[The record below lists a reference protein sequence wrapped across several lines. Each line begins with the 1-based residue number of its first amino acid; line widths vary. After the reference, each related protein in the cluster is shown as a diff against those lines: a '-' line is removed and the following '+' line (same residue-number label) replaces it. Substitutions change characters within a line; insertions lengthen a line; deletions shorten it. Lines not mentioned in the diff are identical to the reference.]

1 MQTRRP
7 RTPEPITADVPTTTA
22 LAEVH
27 RRLSSIHY
35 TLAAGD
41 GDTGP
46 RALEKLD
53 ALLREIDDA
62 LTQAG
67 R

>member
-1 MQTRRP
+1 MQTG
-7 RTPEPITADVPTTTA
+7 RTPKATPITTDVSARDA

-41 GDTGP
+41 GDVTT
-46 RALEKLD
+46 RALDKID
-53 ALLREIDDA
+53 ALLREIDAA
-62 LTQAG
+62 L
-67 R
+67 RS